1 MIEVESL
8 GSLPLSDVIVRPIQR
23 HERARWDA
31 LMGRHHYLGFKQTV
45 GRALRQVAEY
55 QGQWLALLL
64 WQSSALMCGP
74 RDRWINW
81 PRPIQFQR
89 LHLIVNNARFLILPG
104 VQVPH
109 LASRVLGQS
118 LRRLAGDWECVHGY
132 RPLLAETFV
141 DPARFQGTCYRAA
154 NWRCLGH
161 TRGYARHAGRYCHH
175 GHPKTVWVWSI
186 PSIAGRATGC
196 ASRSLIPIGAR
207 RCRRSI

>member
-1 MIEVESL
+1 M
-8 GSLPLSDVIVRPIQR
+8 RPIQR

-31 LMGRHHYLGFKQTV
+31 LIYLGFKQTV
-45 GRALRQVAEY
+45 GRALRQ
-55 QGQWLALLL
+55 
-64 WQSSALMCGP
+64 
-74 RDRWINW
+74 
-81 PRPIQFQR
+81 RPIQFQR

-175 GHPKTVWVWSI
+175 GHPKTVWVY
-186 PSIAGRATGC
+186 P
-196 ASRSLIPIGAR
+196 ASLTDSLILVFLGAGTYPR
-207 RCRRSI
+207 QPDRPFLMPACVPGEVILVFFALQGDPRGAFSMEQTHRPLSTLS